1 MDLRY
6 TGRGIRVTEEMRE
19 AAEHKLAHLT
29 HIEPRITRFEIEII
43 AEHNPRLDG
52 SKRLEGTLVI
62 PRKTFRAHGEAPD
75 VQKALDQLVRRL
87 ERQIRDHHGKRRT
100 RMFRKG
106 DGLESAHA

>member
-1 MDLRY
+1 MELTY
-6 TGRGIRVTEEMRE
+6 TGRGIRVSDEMRE
-19 AAEHKLAHLT
+19 AAEQKLAHLA
-29 HIEPRITRFEIEII
+29 HIEPRITRFDIEIT

-52 SKRLEGTLVI
+52 AMRLEGSVAI
-62 PRKTFRAHGEAPD
+62 PRKTFRAHGEGPD